1 LERGRAQ
8 SGQRATVVPGET
20 PRVGE
25 AERIADDARWL
36 EAMIAQL
43 PPHVDAEFAG
53 SRRVALG
60 EQNVVEAF
68 MMLAYTDIR
77 TAWPP
82 LDCVP
87 VHNISLRDIG
97 STFGRFWSAGTANL
111 AYPENL
117 QVCRAKVLA
126 STTWWPRQPP
136 RQGWSLDQRDLNH
149 VIQVC
154 ALSHDGEDKWGK
166 YIMVMLSTILTFCLP
181 GCVCIST
188 RERDTKC
195 IKRCTITAS
204 LPCRAAHGVPRAT
217 AHVEAN

>member
-1 LERGRAQ
+1 MTA
-8 SGQRATVVPGET
+8 
-20 PRVGE
+20 
-25 AERIADDARWL
+25 ARWL

-97 STFGRFWSAGTANL
+97 STFGRFWSAGIVMCIVRIPRA
-111 AYPENL
+111 P
-117 QVCRAKVLA
+117 VC
-126 STTWWPRQPP
+126 
-136 RQGWSLDQRDLNH
+136 SL
-149 VIQVC
+149 
-154 ALSHDGEDKWGK
+154 
-166 YIMVMLSTILTFCLP
+166 
-181 GCVCIST
+181 CVC
-188 RERDTKC
+188 EC
-195 IKRCTITAS
+195 CVY
-204 LPCRAAHGVPRAT
+204 L
-217 AHVEAN
+217 N

>member
-68 MMLAYTDIR
+68 MMLAYTDNR

-136 RQGWSLDQRDLNH
+136 RQGWSLDQRDLYH
-149 VIQVC
+149 AQA
-154 ALSHDGEDKWGK
+154 ALYPMMERINGE
-166 YIMVMLSTILTFCLP
+166 ST
-181 GCVCIST
+181 SW
-188 RERDTKC
+188 
-195 IKRCTITAS
+195 
-204 LPCRAAHGVPRAT
+204 
-217 AHVEAN
+217 